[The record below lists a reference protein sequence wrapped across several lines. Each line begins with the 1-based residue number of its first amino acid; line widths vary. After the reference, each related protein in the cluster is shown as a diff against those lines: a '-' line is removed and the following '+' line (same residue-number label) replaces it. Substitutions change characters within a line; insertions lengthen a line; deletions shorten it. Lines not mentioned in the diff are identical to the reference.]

1 MNFRRQRQEEASVN
15 LTPLID
21 VVFLLLIFF
30 MVSTTFTRETQL
42 KLDLPEAVSGEQ
54 VEDRDI
60 QQIELTISATGD
72 IAINDRTLV
81 APGFDTL
88 KTALQRES
96 AGDLSLPLI
105 ITADAQTPHQSV
117 IMAMDAAGQL
127 GFTRLRLTTMQAE
140 AGEGQ

>member
-1 MNFRRQRQEEASVN
+1 MNFRRKKPDEASVN

-42 KLDLPEAVSGEQ
+42 KLDLPQAASGQQ
-54 VEDRDI
+54 VDSAET
-60 QQIELTISATGD
+60 QQIELVISATGD
-72 IAINDRTLV
+72 IAINQKALA
-81 APGFDTL
+81 APSMDTL

-96 AGDLSLPLI
+96 AGDNSLPLI
-105 ITADAQTPHQSV
+105 ITADAQTPHQAV

-127 GFTRLRLTTMQAE
+127 GFTRLRLTTSEMGADESQ
-140 AGEGQ
+140 

>member
-1 MNFRRQRQEEASVN
+1 VNFRRQRQEEASVN

>member
-1 MNFRRQRQEEASVN
+1 M
-15 LTPLID
+15 
-21 VVFLLLIFF
+21 VFLLLIFF

>member
-54 VEDRDI
+54 VENRDQ
-60 QQIELTISATGD
+60 QQIELTISASGD
-72 IAINDRTLV
+72 IAINDKALI
-81 APGFDTL
+81 APGVDTL

-127 GFTRLRLTTMQAE
+127 GFTRLRLTTTQAE
-140 AGEGQ
+140 AGERR

>member
-42 KLDLPEAVSGEQ
+42 KLDLPQAASGEQ
-54 VEDRDI
+54 VETRDQ
-60 QQIELTISATGD
+60 QQIELTISANGD
-72 IAINDRTLV
+72 IAINDKALIS
-81 APGFDTL
+81 PGVDTL
-88 KTALQRES
+88 KSALERES

-127 GFTRLRLTTMQAE
+127 GFTRLRLTTTQVGADD
-140 AGEGQ
+140 GQ